1 MRRRSFWGLLL
12 IFLLADFLITFL
24 ISQKQDSGPSFN
36 FSSSGKMDGQLKKP
50 GDSLRTNLI
59 RMETPLPHSKR
70 FNDPIKA
77 ADRQNPPIS
86 EEKKKTILT
95 RAYKIQIPF
104 ILNQGQ
110 VADENVRFYA
120 RTFRGNFFVTK
131 SGEMVY
137 CLPFFEAKPI
147 AGVKSTSP
155 EGLKVR
161 TFKEKLLE
169 ASLSSPQG
177 QDPSSTRVNYFLG
190 NDPAKWQT
198 HISTYNQISL
208 GEVYPKIDLH
218 LVAHGNNVEKIFTV
232 RAGGDPQDIKLAIE
246 GAGALEINHQG
257 ELEIGFGYK
266 KARFSKPVAFQEKN
280 GKKEYVQVAYALDK
294 DSYGFK
300 VGMYD
305 RSLPLTIDPTFSLVY
320 STYLGG
326 NGELGE
332 SGEGIAV
339 DSSGNAYITGFTSSG
354 SFPTQNPI
362 QGTFGGGWDVFVT
375 KINPSGSALV
385 YSTFL
390 GGSGYDYGFGI
401 AVDSGGNVYVT
412 GQTDSGDFPT
422 QNPIQGTFSGGWDAF
437 VTKIDPTGS
446 ALVYSTFLG
455 GSGEDWGKG
464 IAVDNAGNACV
475 TGQTNSGDFPV
486 QNPVQGTFGGGWDAF
501 ITKIDPIGSA
511 LVYSTFLGG
520 SGDDWGNGI
529 ALDPSGNAYI
539 AGETNSLDFPVQN
552 PIQGT
557 LAGSW
562 DAFIIKI
569 NPAGS
574 ALVYSTFLGGS
585 AEDHGNGIAVDG
597 VDNAYVTGY
606 TTSSDFPTL
615 NPIQGSAG
623 GSYDAFIAKIN
634 PAGSALVYS
643 TYLRGWGEDWGKGV
657 TVDSAGNAYVTGY
670 TDSVDFPT
678 QNPIQGTLAGSWDAF
693 IAKINPAGSALVY
706 STYLGGCDDDRGYG
720 LAVDSFGNAYVTGF
734 TSSND
739 FPTQNPIQGTN
750 GGNKDVFILK
760 IPDATSP
767 PPAPTLTSPADGS
780 TGLSTSPTLSWAAS
794 SGADS
799 YRIQVSTLSD
809 FETAI
814 DDQSGITSLFYD
826 LSGLSEYSTFY
837 WRVNASNAGGTSDW
851 SLTWHFTTA
860 DNTAPTGTI
869 QINGGAASTTSTAVT
884 LSLICND
891 SGSGCSQMQFSN
903 DNVTYSAPE
912 AFAVTRSWTLS
923 SGSGPKT
930 VYVKFKDVVG
940 NWSSAY
946 IAVITLIAE
955 TISTPNT
962 PSGST
967 SGTIG
972 SLYTYST
979 GGSTSSFGHSLQYLM
994 DWGDGTDSGWL
1005 AVGTTSASKSWAS
1018 AGNYTVKVMA
1028 RCALDTG
1035 LISSWSS
1042 GLSVSISLPDL
1053 TISGTVTVGG
1063 SGLGGVILTG
1073 LPGSPIT
1080 AADGSYSA
1088 TVSHGWSGTVTPV
1101 KTGYAFTPSWTTYVG
1116 VTANQTQHYSAAR
1129 LAYTI
1134 TVVTTGPITVTST
1147 PAGINCGT
1155 TCTGTF
1161 NAGSEVILDTGLD
1174 SPTGYIKEVRV
1185 DGVSIGAVCSIKFT
1199 NLSAD
1204 HQVEVVDPYYIR
1216 NDFNGDGKADILWQH
1231 AATGQLYLWFM
1242 DGLTPIL
1249 TGSPGGAPPDFEIK
1263 GIGDFNGDGFA
1274 DILWRDSNTGEVYLW
1289 EMNGV
1294 SIVSQGSMGLVSD
1307 LNWEIKGVGDFNGD
1321 GKYDILWRHSLT
1333 GEVYVWLMNGAAIAS
1348 QGRAALVSDLNWEI
1362 KGVGDFN
1369 GEGKYDI
1376 LWRHNVTGEVYVWL
1390 MNGVSI
1396 VSQGSAGLVS
1406 DPNWEIQGVGDFNGE
1421 GKADILWRHATTGQT
1436 YIWQMN
1442 GLTSFLQGLSGSVGN
1457 LSWKIRHP

>member
-1 MRRRSFWGLLL
+1 
-12 IFLLADFLITFL
+12 
-24 ISQKQDSGPSFN
+24 
-36 FSSSGKMDGQLKKP
+36 MDGQLKKP
-50 GDSLRTNLI
+50 GDSLQTNLS
-59 RMETPLPHSKR
+59 RLETPLSHSKR
-70 FNDPIKA
+70 FNDSIKA
-77 ADRQNPPIS
+77 AGRQTPLIS
-86 EEKKKTILT
+86 EEKKKIILT

-131 SGEMVY
+131 SGEMGY
-137 CLPFFEAKPI
+137 CLPFSEAKPE
-147 AGVKSTSP
+147 AGTKGPSP
-155 EGLKVR
+155 EDLQVH
-161 TFKEKLLE
+161 TIKEKLLE
-169 ASLSSPQG
+169 ASPAPPQG
-177 QDPSSTRVNYFLG
+177 RDPSQTRVSYFLG

-198 HISTYNQISL
+198 HLPVYNQISL

-218 LVAHGNNVEKIFTV
+218 LVAHGNKVEKIFTV

-246 GAGALEINHQG
+246 SAGALKINPRG
-257 ELEIGFGYK
+257 ELEICFGQK
-266 KARFSKPVAFQEKN
+266 MARFSKPIAFQEKN
-280 GKKEYVQVAYALDK
+280 GKKEYVQVAYGLDK

-339 DSSGNAYITGFTSSG
+339 DNSGNAYITGFTSSS
-354 SFPTQNPI
+354 SFPTQSPI
-362 QGTFGGGWDVFVT
+362 QGTFNGGWDVFVA
-375 KINPSGSALV
+375 KINPSGSVLV

-390 GGSGYDYGFGI
+390 GGSGYDYGYGI
-401 AVDSGGNVYVT
+401 TVDSSGNVYVT
-412 GQTDSGDFPT
+412 GQTDSGDFPI
-422 QNPIQGTFSGGWDAF
+422 QNPIQGTFSGGWDVF

-446 ALVYSTFLG
+446 ALVYSTYLG

-475 TGQTNSGDFPV
+475 TGQTNSNDFPI
-486 QNPVQGTFGGGWDAF
+486 QNPIQGTFGGGWDAF
-501 ITKIDPIGSA
+501 ITKIDPTGSV

-520 SGDDWGNGI
+520 SGEDWGNGI

-539 AGETNSLDFPVQN
+539 AGETNSADFPVHN

-562 DAFIIKI
+562 DAFLIKI
-569 NPAGS
+569 NPSGS
-574 ALVYSTFLGGS
+574 APVYSTFLGGS

-597 VDNAYVTGY
+597 ADNAYVTGY
-606 TTSSDFPTL
+606 TTSNDFPTL

-623 GSYDAFIAKIN
+623 GSYDAFISKIN

-643 TYLRGWGEDWGKGV
+643 TYLRGWGEDWGKGI

-670 TDSVDFPT
+670 TDSIDFPT
-678 QNPIQGTLAGSWDAF
+678 LNPIQGALAGSWDAF

-706 STYLGGCDDDRGYG
+706 STYLGGSDDDRGYG
-720 LAVDSFGNAYVTGF
+720 LAVDPGGNVYVTGY
-734 TSSND
+734 TVSSD

-760 IPDATSP
+760 ISESISP
-767 PPAPTLTSPADGS
+767 PPAPTLTSPADGA
-780 TGLSTSPTLSWAAS
+780 TGLSTSPTLNWAAS

-799 YRIQVSTLSD
+799 YRIQVSTDSS
-809 FETAI
+809 FAHSVA
-814 DDQSGITSLFYD
+814 DQAGITSLSYP
-826 LSGLSEYSTFY
+826 LSGLSDYSTYY
-837 WRVNASNAGGTSDW
+837 WQVNATSSGGTSGW
-851 SLTWHFTTA
+851 SSAWHFTTA
-860 DNTAPTGTI
+860 DPTAPTGSI
-869 QINGGAASTTSTAVT
+869 QINGGAASTTSPAVT
-884 LSLICND
+884 LSLTCND

-930 VYVKFKDVVG
+930 VYVKFKDVTG

-946 IAVITLIAE
+946 SAVITLIAE

-967 SGTIG
+967 SGTIVN
-972 SLYTYST
+972 LYTYST

-1035 LISSWSS
+1035 FISSWSS

-1053 TISGTVTVGG
+1053 TISGTVTAGG
-1063 SGLGGVILTG
+1063 SGLGGVMLTG

-1080 AADGSYSA
+1080 AAGGSYSA
-1088 TVSHGWSGTVTPV
+1088 TVSYGWSGTVTPV
-1101 KTGYAFTPSWTTYVG
+1101 KTGYTFTPPLTIYAG

-1134 TVVTTGPITVTST
+1134 TVVTTGPVTVTST

-1161 NAGSEVILDTGLD
+1161 NTGSEVILDTGLD

-1204 HQVEVVDPYYIR
+1204 HQVVVVDPYYIR
-1216 NDFNGDGKADILWQH
+1216 NDFNGDGKADILWQQ

-1274 DILWRDSNTGEVYLW
+1274 DILWRDSITGEVNLW

-1294 SIVSQGSMGLVSD
+1294 SIVSWGSVGLVSD
-1307 LNWEIKGVGDFNGD
+1307 LNWEIKGVGDLNGD
-1321 GKYDILWRHSLT
+1321 GKYDILWRHVVT

-1362 KGVGDFN
+1362 NGVGDFN
-1369 GEGKYDI
+1369 GD
-1376 LWRHNVTGEVYVWL
+1376 
-1390 MNGVSI
+1390 
-1396 VSQGSAGLVS
+1396 
-1406 DPNWEIQGVGDFNGE
+1406 
-1421 GKADILWRHATTGQT
+1421 GKADILWRHATIGQI
-1436 YIWQMN
+1436 YIWQMR
-1442 GLTSFLQGLSGSVGN
+1442 GLTAFLHGPSGLVGD
-1457 LSWKIRHP
+1457 LSWKIHHP